1 MFRSLFVSA
10 LLIVLTAPCLGGEIV
25 QIPLDLGSPEL
36 ALGEDDIRIDFDSER
51 ELPDIVGVRLHITGY
66 YLHHR
71 SFGWIFGDPQTYG
84 YGNGEAGLYQ
94 GFIVGEHPEC
104 VTEYVFGNTEDGGA
118 TFDLELEFDCGG
130 PDVDWAFLA
139 GGAGTLLLRSLDCY
153 LPPYPFVGH
162 CTPSA
167 YLESATLVIQLDSLV
182 AVEHQSW
189 GSIKARYR

>member
-1 MFRSLFVSA
+1 MLRLFVFA
-10 LLIVLTAPCLGGEIV
+10 LLLVAVTAPCLAEEIIL
-25 QIPLDLGSPEL
+25 IPLDLGTAEL
-36 ALGEDDIRIDFDSER
+36 ALGEDDIRLDFDAER
-51 ELPDIVGVRLHITGY
+51 ELPDITGALLHVTGY
-66 YLHHR
+66 YLDHR
-71 SFGWIFGDPQTYG
+71 SFGWIDGNPFSYG
-84 YGNGEAGLYQ
+84 YGDGEAGLDQ

-104 VTEYVFGNTEDGGA
+104 VTEHVFGNTEDGGA

-167 YLESATLVIQLDSLV
+167 YLESATLILQMDTLV
-182 AVEHQSW
+182 AVEHQNW